1 MRSMIKFFRERLYLD
16 AIEAAV
22 VSRGI
27 KSGLSIR
34 DSSMQNSRVR
44 NMMLRRREHAF
55 VQESGFTLME
65 LLIVLALIATISMI
79 DIPVY
84 SNYLPLARITEEL
97 TVAKVIQLGLNLAK
111 GIQLEA
117 ELYSA
122 LNGDWPREN
131 AHQALGLDKASDY
144 RGNSV
149 ESIALEGN
157 EITITYNDEV
167 GAEGGPARLILRAEA
182 PGGTIRW
189 RCSGE
194 NIAEDH
200 LPKECLP

>member
-1 MRSMIKFFRERLYLD
+1 MRSMIKFFRERLYVD

-79 DIPVY
+79 AIPLY
-84 SNYLPLARITEEL
+84 SNYLQRAKITEGL
-97 TVAKVIQLGLNLAK
+97 TLAK

-117 ELYSA
+117 ELYYA

>member
-1 MRSMIKFFRERLYLD
+1 MRSMIKFFRERLYVD

-79 DIPVY
+79 AIPLY
-84 SNYLPLARITEEL
+84 SNYLQRAKITEGL
-97 TVAKVIQLGLNLAK
+97 TLAK

-117 ELYSA
+117 ELYYA

-144 RGNSV
+144 HGNSV

>member
-1 MRSMIKFFRERLYLD
+1 MRSMIKFFRERLYVD

-55 VQESGFTLME
+55 TQESGFTLME

-79 DIPVY
+79 AIPLY
-84 SNYLPLARITEEL
+84 SNYLQRAKITEGL
-97 TVAKVIQLGLNLAK
+97 TLAK

-117 ELYSA
+117 ELYYA

>member
-1 MRSMIKFFRERLYLD
+1 
-16 AIEAAV
+16 
-22 VSRGI
+22 
-27 KSGLSIR
+27 
-34 DSSMQNSRVR
+34 MQNSRVR

-79 DIPVY
+79 AIPLY
-84 SNYLPLARITEEL
+84 SNYLQRAKITEGL
-97 TVAKVIQLGLNLAK
+97 TLAK

-117 ELYSA
+117 ELYYA